1 MTLTHKL
8 WSRLF
13 TFLPMPT
20 ANDGEAI
27 NEKILRKLIDYQI
40 ASDIDGFCV
49 LGSTGGFGSFSDDE
63 MKRAMEVA
71 ATHAKGRAAV
81 IAGAG
86 ARTTTACVSFA
97 THAQKVGC
105 DGVLI
110 VPASYWPLT
119 QDEVYEHYAKVSAEI
134 GIPTACTTTRGS
146 PASI

>member
-71 ATHAKGRAAV
+71 ATDAKGRAPSLREPEHVQPLLAS
-81 IAGAG
+81 
-86 ARTTTACVSFA
+86 VSQHMLKKSDA
-97 THAQKVGC
+97 M
-105 DGVLI
+105 L
-110 VPASYWPLT
+110 Y
-119 QDEVYEHYAKVSAEI
+119 
-134 GIPTACTTTRGS
+134 
-146 PASI
+146 